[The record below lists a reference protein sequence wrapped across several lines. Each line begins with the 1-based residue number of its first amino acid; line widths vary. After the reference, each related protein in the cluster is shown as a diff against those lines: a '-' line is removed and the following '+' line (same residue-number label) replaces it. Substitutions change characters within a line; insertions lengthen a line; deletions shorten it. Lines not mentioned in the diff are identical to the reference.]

1 MLYETVKKLCKE
13 KGIPIY
19 ELEKRAGVGNGTI
32 RFWKNGSPRLD
43 TLERVA
49 DALGIKVTTLINKSK
64 EE

>member
-32 RFWKNGSPRLD
+32 RFWKNSSPRLD